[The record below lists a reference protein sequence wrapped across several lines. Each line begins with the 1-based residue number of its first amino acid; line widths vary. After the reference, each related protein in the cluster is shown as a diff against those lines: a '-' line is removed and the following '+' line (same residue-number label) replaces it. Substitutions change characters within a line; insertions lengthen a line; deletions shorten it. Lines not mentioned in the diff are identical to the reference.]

1 MKTNDKPF
9 YTPIFRLRTGVFIR
23 VNYSC
28 PACVILIFTSLNK
41 NIHARARFSINRYL
55 SYTRALKT

>member
-1 MKTNDKPF
+1 MKTNDKPL

-28 PACVILIFTSLNK
+28 PARVILIFT
-41 NIHARARFSINRYL
+41 NIHARARSSINR
-55 SYTRALKT
+55 